1 MMILSVP
8 ITMQIPRQLRDLCDG
23 AATLAIA
30 ASTVRDALE
39 EMERRHPS
47 IHRSICDETGR
58 LRRHINLFVNS
69 SLMRELQ
76 GLETVLESGDVIT
89 ILPAVSG
96 G

>member
-1 MMILSVP
+1 MAASVS
-8 ITMQIPRQLRDLCDG
+8 ITIQIPRELRSLCDG
-23 AATLAIA
+23 SKTLALSA
-30 ASTVRDALE
+30 ASVRDALE
-39 EMERRHPS
+39 ELERLHPS

-69 SLMRELQ
+69 SLMRERQ

>member
-1 MMILSVP
+1 MAASHS
-8 ITMQIPRQLRDLCDG
+8 ITIQIPRELRVLCNG
-23 AATLAIA
+23 SKSVALSASSVRETL
-30 ASTVRDALE
+30 DELE
-39 EMERRHPS
+39 RQHPA

-69 SLMRELQ
+69 SLMRERQ

>member
-1 MMILSVP
+1 MSSAVS
-8 ITMQIPRQLRDLCDG
+8 ITIQIPRELRALCDG
-23 AATLAIA
+23 SSTLALS
-30 ASTVRDALE
+30 ASSVRDALE
-39 EMERRHPS
+39 ELERQHPA

-69 SLMRELQ
+69 SLMRERQ

>member
-1 MMILSVP
+1 MAASVP
-8 ITMQIPRQLRDLCDG
+8 ITIQIPRELRAFCDG
-23 AATLAIA
+23 SKTLAVSA
-30 ASTVRDALE
+30 ASVRDVLE
-39 EMERRHPS
+39 TLERSHPS

-69 SLMRELQ
+69 SLMRERQ